1 MSYVYEVLSEEFEVT
16 AYFYNP
22 NIMPAEEY
30 VVRLDELTSYSR
42 LRGFPLIIDE
52 PDIKSW
58 VHAVRDHR
66 YSGEYSQRC
75 WICYELRLEKT
86 FRKAIDLGFDIVAT
100 SLSISPHKNAA
111 KINEIG
117 RRLSKK
123 YGIKFYEAD
132 FKKNDGVRKSV
143 EMSKKNNFYRQ
154 NYCGC
159 IYSKLEKNKE
169 SGWSKKSREHR
180 LKNTPIASCDD
191 GNFEIVFTDTIDLH
205 HFHPAD
211 TEVLLN
217 HFLENAIK
225 KNILNVRIIHGKGKS
240 MKKKEVYRILKS
252 HHNVSSF
259 RDDSANWGATLVEL
273 MPDDIRP

>member
-22 NIMPAEEY
+22 NIMPVEEY

-42 LRGFPLIIDE
+42 HRGFPLIIEE
-52 PDIKSW
+52 PDVKSW
-58 VHAVRDHR
+58 VHAVRDYR

-86 FRKAIDLGFDIVAT
+86 FRKAKELGFDIVAT
-100 SLSISPHKNAA
+100 SLSISPHKNAV

-117 RRLSKK
+117 QRLSRK

-169 SGWSKKSREHR
+169 SGWSKKSREYR
-180 LKNTPIASCDD
+180 LRNTPLASCDD
-191 GNFEIVFTDTIDLH
+191 ENFEIVFSDTIDLH

-217 HFLENAIK
+217 HFLENAVA
-225 KNILNVRIIHGKGKS
+225 KNILKVRIIHGKGKS
-240 MKKKEVYRILKS
+240 VKKREVHKILKS
-252 HHNVSSF
+252 HPNVSSF
-259 RDDSANWGATLVEL
+259 RDDSANWGSTLVEL
-273 MPDDIRP
+273 IPDDIRP